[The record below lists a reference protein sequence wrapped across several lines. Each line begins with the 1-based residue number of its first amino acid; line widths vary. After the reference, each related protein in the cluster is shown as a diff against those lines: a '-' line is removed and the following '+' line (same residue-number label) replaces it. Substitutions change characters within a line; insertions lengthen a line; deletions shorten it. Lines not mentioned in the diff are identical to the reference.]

1 MIKNVRKLRNVKL
14 FMRKQLECVKIKECG
29 KIYPLHLWDNENY
42 SKPLIYHLIS
52 ENIDCSLTIMG
63 DNIQQMELKIN
74 PHLNNQTQYTI
85 SSNPINLNIQPD
97 LPWKLQQVQ
106 DSSNF
111 LYLSYEYLRNIIDQN
126 ITFTTITDLMRII
139 DDMYIYLVKGRDSL
153 LLPRRKNFEEIS
165 SSPTMK
171 ILKNYLPKGVDISFY
186 LNGSRLTLALYV
198 APKPGE
204 INTTLKN
211 NLSYPNYHIS
221 QVDHEIIWVSTVIDS
236 YEKIIA
242 FCDKFANKVLLGFN
256 PDEYTAG
263 LGGGGINTKLPSI

>member
-1 MIKNVRKLRNVKL
+1 MIDRNLINEYEWFLKEDTNKSL
-14 FMRKQLECVKIKECG
+14 KYLLSLIKECG

-97 LPWKLQQVQ
+97 LPWKLQQ
-106 DSSNF
+106 
-111 LYLSYEYLRNIIDQN
+111 
-126 ITFTTITDLMRII
+126 II